1 LPPFLLLLFLLLESR
16 FLLSLLPTL
25 FHSPSLFLFCSPSSV
40 RLLQFRPLLGP
51 SYLFFRSAFHFLLGR
66 EGHKRCQVESLKL
79 GTVEGTHLRRE
90 TSDGHEVLHHGGYG
104 PLLLVIVDTCTLEII
119 E

>member
-1 LPPFLLLLFLLLESR
+1 
-16 FLLSLLPTL
+16 
-25 FHSPSLFLFCSPSSV
+25 
-40 RLLQFRPLLGP
+40 
-51 SYLFFRSAFHFLLGR
+51 
-66 EGHKRCQVESLKL
+66 VESLKL